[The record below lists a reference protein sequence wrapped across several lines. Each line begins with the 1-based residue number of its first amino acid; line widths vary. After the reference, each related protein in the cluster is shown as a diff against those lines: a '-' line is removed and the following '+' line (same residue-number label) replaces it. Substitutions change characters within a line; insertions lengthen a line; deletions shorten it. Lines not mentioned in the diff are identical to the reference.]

1 MIPSLK
7 GIENKGEEDGDE
19 PKYITGSDREPFTHE
34 QLVFY
39 WNQYTNVV
47 KEANRIN
54 VYTLMS
60 TSPPLLEGQ
69 EEIVVPVEH
78 KLQEDLLQEEM
89 IELLN
94 FLRPRLKN
102 FSIYIKTRQVVKEV
116 VNRLYTST
124 EKYQYLV
131 EKNPK
136 LEEMRRRFNLDVN
149 P

>member
-1 MIPSLK
+1 MI
-7 GIENKGEEDGDE
+7 D
-19 PKYITGSDREPFTHE
+19 
-34 QLVFY
+34 
-39 WNQYTNVV
+39 
-47 KEANRIN
+47 
-54 VYTLMS
+54 
-60 TSPPLLEGQ
+60 
-69 EEIVVPVEH
+69 
-78 KLQEDLLQEEM
+78 
-89 IELLN
+89 LLN

-102 FSIYIKTRQVVKEV
+102 FSIYIKTKQVVKEV

>member
-1 MIPSLK
+1 MV
-7 GIENKGEEDGDE
+7 
-19 PKYITGSDREPFTHE
+19 H
-34 QLVFY
+34 
-39 WNQYTNVV
+39 
-47 KEANRIN
+47 
-54 VYTLMS
+54 
-60 TSPPLLEGQ
+60 
-69 EEIVVPVEH
+69 VEH
-78 KLQEDLLQEEM
+78 KLQEDLLQDEM
-89 IELLN
+89 IDLMN

-102 FSIYIKTRQVVKEV
+102 FSIYIKSKQVVKEV